1 MFRKRKPVSQPEP
14 AVEEKP
20 TPAYLRDDYP
30 YKAIGDPI
38 ENLAVLDNSSDVYEI
53 WCDACKTAIR
63 TQGVNIR
70 STYERLVSGNGCL
83 GCGSKELVVRLV
95 DMSKAPK
102 PEADTGTTQEPTTN
116 EQGE

>member
-1 MFRKRKPVSQPEP
+1 MFRKRKPMSQPESV
-14 AVEEKP
+14 VEEKP

-38 ENLAVLDNSSDVYEI
+38 KDLTKLDKSSDVYEI

-63 TQGVNIR
+63 SQGVNIR
-70 STYERLVSGNGCL
+70 STYERLIAGNGCL
-83 GCGSKELVVRLV
+83 GCGSKNLVVRLV

-102 PEADTGTTQEPTTN
+102 NEADTGATQEPMAD
-116 EQGE
+116 EQSE